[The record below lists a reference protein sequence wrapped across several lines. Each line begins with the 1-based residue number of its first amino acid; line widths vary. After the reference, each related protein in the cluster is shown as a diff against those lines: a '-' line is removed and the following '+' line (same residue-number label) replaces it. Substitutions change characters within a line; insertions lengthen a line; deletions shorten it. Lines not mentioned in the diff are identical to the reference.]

1 MKKFAMTS
9 LVLSLAVGS
18 LASTPA
24 VASAQNKG
32 KAAQHLPAS
41 TTVKVGN
48 GNGLQRV
55 TVTVL
60 GALQALTGTQLYF
73 FPDPFDPVTGQFA
86 PHKRVAIGP
95 SAFGDGSATWV
106 AGSNSTTLGL
116 FKAGQPLI
124 FGMLLPNNTWYYS
137 GAVARPQ
144 AIGLQAVNGAVPSA
158 FAGQYAGGDAY
169 AWRAELGKG
178 KFSEVLFTTSQ
189 ATVTPEPATMTLLGL
204 GLAGLGGIRARRRRK
219 A

>member
-9 LVLSLAVGS
+9 LVLTLAVGS
-18 LASTPA
+18 AGAPV
-24 VASAQNKG
+24 VASAQTKG
-32 KAAQHLPAS
+32 KTANYLPTS

-48 GNGLQRV
+48 GKGLQRM

-86 PHKRVAIGP
+86 PNRKVAIGP
-95 SAFGDGSATWV
+95 SAFGNGSATWV

-116 FKAGQPLI
+116 FTAGQPLI

-137 GAVARPQ
+137 GAVAKPQ
-144 AIGLQAVNGAVPSA
+144 AIGLQAVNGAVPSV
-158 FAGQYAGGDAY
+158 FAGQVAGGDAY
-169 AWRAELGKG
+169 VWRAELGKG
-178 KFSEVLFTTSQ
+178 KYSEVLFTTSQ